1 MNAST
6 APDSALLT
14 QQEVGARIAELRT
27 ERGMSQKVVAEAI
40 GVDPS
45 AMSRIESGDR
55 GLAIDELVGL
65 ADYFAVSTDDLLRST
80 VDATPLFR
88 IEGGAAEG
96 NQALS
101 EIESIIDDFF
111 AFEVATRA

>member
-1 MNAST
+1 
-6 APDSALLT
+6 
-14 QQEVGARIAELRT
+14 
-27 ERGMSQKVVAEAI
+27 MSQKVVAEAI

-65 ADYFAVSTDDLLRST
+65 ADYFAVSTDDLLRAT

-88 IEGGAAEG
+88 NEGGAAEG
-96 NQALS
+96 SQALS